1 MAQIQGSDPAGAVG
15 VGGILTAGKH
25 RGQGADQFFHP
36 DGSLVQHFFSVNA
49 DNRAELDLVGRL
61 LETRTGGHD
70 HLFQGLQFL
79 RLFAGFSFRHFA
91 GFGLRLLSC
100 RLIGIG
106 RAGRYGGE
114 GEE

>member
-1 MAQIQGSDPAGAVG
+1 MAQVQGGDSAGAVG

-36 DGSLVQHFFSVNA
+36 DGPLVQHFFGVNA
-49 DNRAELDLVGRL
+49 DDRAELDLVGRL
-61 LETRTGGHD
+61 LETRTGGYD

-79 RLFAGFSFRHFA
+79 RLLA
-91 GFGLRLLSC
+91 GFGLRLLGS
-100 RLIGIG
+100 RLIGLFC
-106 RAGRYGGE
+106 AGRYGGE